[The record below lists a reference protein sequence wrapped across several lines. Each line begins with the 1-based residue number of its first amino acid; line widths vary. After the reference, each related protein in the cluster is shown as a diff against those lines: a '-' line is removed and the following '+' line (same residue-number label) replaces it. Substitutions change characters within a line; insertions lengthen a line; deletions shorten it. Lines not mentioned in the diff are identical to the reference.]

1 MRPNHCWTAFHVS
14 VLAVLSLTVNA
25 DTLEDSECAAV
36 EVRRH
41 TAYNVSRGQELRI
54 ICPFT
59 FCNDTPPKVSWNKI
73 EGSLPFNLSKKGRIK
88 TEWKMLEQFKGEA
101 YLIFKNILYDDAGVY
116 RCELPGNV
124 GHGITVYVSD
134 QDESSS
140 VTQISDTTKKESPN
154 PDKVQENILI
164 YVYCAAGITSFVIIV
179 IIISIIA
186 MKGCKGKSNKE
197 AKSENH
203 YMSMPMVEQPVNLRL
218 SPRASPHVP
227 PSRRSTQ
234 RKLPSRPPDEL
245 RSSREDEELYNQ
257 TEEDRN
263 RLRQEEESGSV
274 VYAALNHELPQRLPA
289 RRPRPVEEQSEYAA
303 IRVK

>member
-124 GHGITVYVSD
+124 GHGITVYVSGHAELSTVTTLTSPMLE
-134 QDESSS
+134 QQTTLTSEIPSAQYTFWHYMYRIFGILAFVFIVSAVCGVYKLWYKGKAKSSS
-140 VTQISDTTKKESPN
+140 HPSLQDCHH
-154 PDKVQENILI
+154 I
-164 YVYCAAGITSFVIIV
+164 YD
-179 IIISIIA
+179 
-186 MKGCKGKSNKE
+186 ND
-197 AKSENH
+197 
-203 YMSMPMVEQPVNLRL
+203 L
-218 SPRASPHVP
+218 
-227 PSRRSTQ
+227 
-234 RKLPSRPPDEL
+234 
-245 RSSREDEELYNQ
+245 
-257 TEEDRN
+257 
-263 RLRQEEESGSV
+263 
-274 VYAALNHELPQRLPA
+274 
-289 RRPRPVEEQSEYAA
+289 
-303 IRVK
+303 